1 MDNKEVL
8 AFNLE
13 VAIGRIEA
21 LEKELDSLSDVIKMV
36 LGENSHA
43 FIRVDS
49 LRNECSDTLDVL
61 RDTSAKLEA

>member
-8 AFNLE
+8 AFNLA
-13 VAIGRIEA
+13 VVIGRIEA
-21 LEKELDSLSDVIKMV
+21 LEKELDSLSDGIKMV

-61 RDTSAKLEA
+61 RDASTKLEA